1 LTASGALRD
10 NVTNRRNRKHFGRH
24 VSRRRRPRGHYSL
37 KRFVISTLFT
47 TAVGVQLV
55 IIVRYT
61 ISTNFYVNK
70 VSPFRDKTI
79 PASCGVLQTTI
90 DDDRRQRASLFCR
103 PYAMCR
109 RTSNNSFDFVQTRLN
124 LTDYDAT
131 ETAFRMVGHRM
142 CFVEGVDKTDG
153 KPATEGGCPCKTAW
167 FGRACSV
174 PGFISRS
181 RTPWSKDSLQVR
193 LRPRRIVNAFPFN
206 VEFDMLELRFAEL
219 AEVVDVFLI
228 LESNYTAYGTPKP
241 LRLLERLCNGTYP
254 NVIQKVVYV
263 VLDCFPS
270 EAYRDGWVAD
280 ALVRNY
286 LGTHGLRRVGGL
298 QPDDLLVLNDAD
310 ELPRRELI
318 SFLKWHDGF
327 SEPVTITYRWS
338 VFGFFWGVPASDG
351 AMQTQQL
358 PSVITVGMVI
368 YVFRYRIYEI
378 RSAARFLSQRQQ
390 AFDGQV
396 PVVAFC
402 TDFS

>member
-1 LTASGALRD
+1 MTQQKRRFEWLDTECVSSKAWTRLT
-10 NVTNRRNRKHFGRH
+10 
-24 VSRRRRPRGHYSL
+24 VSL
-37 KRFVISTLFT
+37 
-47 TAVGVQLV
+47 
-55 IIVRYT
+55 
-61 ISTNFYVNK
+61 
-70 VSPFRDKTI
+70 
-79 PASCGVLQTTI
+79 
-90 DDDRRQRASLFCR
+90 RQRAAVHARLPGSAERVVYPDLSAV
-103 PYAMCR
+103 PGHPGR
-109 RTSNNSFDFVQTRLN
+109 RTLCR
-124 LTDYDAT
+124 
-131 ETAFRMVGHRM
+131 
-142 CFVEGVDKTDG
+142 C
-153 KPATEGGCPCKTAW
+153 
-167 FGRACSV
+167 ACGLGESSTHFHSTSSSTCWNCV
-174 PGFISRS
+174 SPNWPRS
-181 RTPWSKDSLQVR
+181 STFFSYWSPTTPRTGP
-193 LRPRRIVNAFPFN
+193 
-206 VEFDMLELRFAEL
+206 
-219 AEVVDVFLI
+219 
-228 LESNYTAYGTPKP
+228 
-241 LRLLERLCNGTYP
+241 RLLERLCNGTYP

-263 VLDCFPS
+263 LLDCFPS

-310 ELPRRELI
+310 ELSRRELI